1 MKISTIKELLDAEVI
16 CCEEGLKLHVY
27 SAFGSDMMSDVLAY
41 VKDQMVL
48 LTGLVNPQV
57 IRTAVMMDMN
67 CIVFVRSKQPTEE
80 MIELAL
86 EAENKYVGVSC
97 GKLDQSC
104 EIYCRKD
111 NLLYMDMMDDSFEL
125 IEKMNTINA
134 ANLIKLGRPLSI
146 KASIA
151 AASRDQKCPVEDA
164 GFPCPVRGGN

>member
-80 MIELAL
+80 MIELAKENDIIL
-86 EAENKYVGVSC
+86 LSTQKKMYESCGILYSNGLVENKVKNV
-97 GKLDQSC
+97 
-104 EIYCRKD
+104 
-111 NLLYMDMMDDSFEL
+111 
-125 IEKMNTINA
+125 
-134 ANLIKLGRPLSI
+134 
-146 KASIA
+146 
-151 AASRDQKCPVEDA
+151 
-164 GFPCPVRGGN
+164 